1 MASNLFISYDLKTPG
16 RNYDRVI
23 AAIKATCP
31 FWAKAQYSY
40 FYAHSDLTAEQV
52 CNAVWEAMD
61 ANDSIVVVDA
71 SREQAAWRGS
81 ISREAAQYIR
91 DNWQSRAA

>member
-16 RNYDRVI
+16 QSYDRVI

-31 FWAKAQYSY
+31 LWAKLQYSY
-40 FYAHSDLTAEQV
+40 FYVRTDLTAKQV
-52 CNAVWEAMD
+52 CDAVWKAMD

-71 SREQAAWRGS
+71 SHGQAAWRGS
-81 ISREAAQYIR
+81 ISPEAAKFVQ
-91 DNWQSRAA
+91 DHWQAKAA